1 MLSETEPAVPSLEVP
16 PKKRRV
22 EGVGSRKG
30 SGATVTKWKHR
41 FYRWRV
47 SWIESGRK
55 QEKGFKLKTDAEE
68 WAGKKEKELLS
79 FGVGASLTAEERSA
93 VLDTRADLAAA
104 KLTIRE
110 AVAVALELR
119 RKELRSISVAELVG
133 RVISDRERA
142 GRSGRYLL
150 DLRSRLG
157 RFQKEFGA
165 RSVATITRDELT
177 DWIRGLGQSATS
189 QNNYLR
195 LIRVLFSE
203 GVKGK
208 FLDESPAKHVTE
220 AKTTQTEV
228 GTLTPAELVAL
239 LHRAPEEMIPTLV
252 IGAFAGIRREEIKR
266 LDWRDI
272 DLTHS
277 TIRVRPDKAKSARN
291 RLVPIEDNLAAWLR
305 PYAKPEGRVWCLN
318 GDKKFTETIRAAG
331 FGEPGSE
338 TKEEKKAGVKF
349 RRPFPENGLRHS
361 YATYWLAKYQDSG
374 ALSLH
379 LGHTNSRIVFD
390 HYRAPVAAEVA
401 AAYWSV
407 RPGGV
412 ENVVLMKQKGV
423 A

>member
-1 MLSETEPAVPSLEVP
+1 MLSETDSAVPSLEVP
-16 PKKRRV
+16 PKTRRV

-30 SGATVTKWKHR
+30 SEVSVTKWKHR

-47 SWIESGRK
+47 SWIEGGRK
-55 QEKGFKLKTDAEE
+55 QEKGFKLKTEAED
-68 WAGKKEKELLS
+68 WAGDKEKELLN
-79 FGVGASLTAEERSA
+79 FGLGASLTAEERSA

-104 KLTIRE
+104 GMTLRD
-110 AVAVALELR
+110 AVAVALDLR
-119 RKELRSISVAELVG
+119 RKELRSITVAELVA
-133 RVISDRERA
+133 RVLSDRERA

-157 RFQKEFGA
+157 RFQKDFGA

-177 DWIRGLGQSATS
+177 DWIRDLGQSATS

-195 LIRVLFSE
+195 VIRVLFSE

-208 FLDESPAKHVTE
+208 FLAESPAKHVTE

-228 GTLTPAELVAL
+228 GTLSPAEVANL
-239 LHRAPEEMIPTLV
+239 LSVAPVDVVPALA

-272 DLTHS
+272 DLTHG
-277 TIRVRPDKAKSARN
+277 TIRVRPQKAKSARN
-291 RLVPIEDNLAAWLR
+291 RLVPIEENLAAWLQ
-305 PYAKPEGRVWCLN
+305 PYAKPEGRVWSLN
-318 GDKKFTETIRAAG
+318 GDKKFTLAIRAAG
-331 FGEPGSE
+331 FGEPGTE
-338 TKEEKKAGVKF
+338 TEEEKEAGVKF
-349 RRPFPENGLRHS
+349 LRPFPENGLRHS
-361 YATYWLAKYQDSG
+361 YATYWLAKNQDSG

-390 HYRAPVAAEVA
+390 HYRAPVPAETA
-401 AAYWSV
+401 DAYWSI
-407 RPGGV
+407 RPGKAK
-412 ENVVLMKQKGV
+412 NVIRWKRKGV

>member
-1 MLSETEPAVPSLEVP
+1 MLNETEAAAVPVVI
-16 PKKRRV
+16 PKKVRKA
-22 EGVGSRKG
+22 EGPGSRKG
-30 SGATVTKWKHR
+30 SGVVVKKWKHS
-41 FYRWRV
+41 FYRWRAMWV
-47 SWIESGRK
+47 EGGRN
-55 QEKGFKLKTDAEE
+55 QEKGFKHKNKAEE
-68 WAGKKEKELLS
+68 WAGKKEIELRN
-79 FGVGASLTAEERSA
+79 FGASDSLTLDERSA
-93 VLDTRADLAAA
+93 VFESRADLDTAGIT
-104 KLTIRE
+104 LRE
-110 AVAVALELR
+110 AIAIALELR
-119 RKELRSISVAELVG
+119 RKELRSITVAELVG

-157 RFQKEFGA
+157 RFQKDFGP

-228 GTLTPAELVAL
+228 GTLSPAELVTLLNVAPAEMVPAL
-239 LHRAPEEMIPTLV
+239 A

-266 LDWRDI
+266 LDWCEI
-272 DLTHS
+272 DLTHL
-277 TIRVRPDKAKSARN
+277 TIRIRPTKAKSARN
-291 RLVPIEDNLAAWLR
+291 RIVPIEENLAEWLR
-305 PYAKPEGRVWCLN
+305 PYARTEGRIWAGN
-318 GDKKFTETIRAAG
+318 GDKKFTVAIRAAG

-338 TKEEKKAGVKF
+338 TKEEKKAGVKL
-349 RRPFPENGLRHS
+349 RHPFPENGLRHS

-379 LGHTNSRIVFD
+379 LGHANSRIVFD
-390 HYRAPVAAEVA
+390 HYRAPVPAEDA
-401 AAYWSV
+401 AAYWSI
-407 RPGGV
+407 RPGGA
-412 ENVVLMKQKGV
+412 ENVVQMKRKGV

>member
-1 MLSETEPAVPSLEVP
+1 MLNETESAAAPVEI
-16 PKKRRV
+16 PKKVRRV

-55 QEKGFKLKTDAEE
+55 QEKGFKLKADAEE
-68 WAGKKEKELLS
+68 WAGDKEKELLN
-79 FGVGASLTAEERSA
+79 FGLGASLSAEERSA

-104 KLTIRE
+104 GMTIRE

-119 RKELRSISVAELVG
+119 RKELRSITVAELVG

-157 RFQKEFGA
+157 RFKKDFGP
-165 RSVATITRDELT
+165 RSVATITRDEIT

-228 GTLTPAELVAL
+228 GTLTPAELVTL
-239 LHRAPEEMIPTLV
+239 LHKAPEEMIPTLV

-291 RLVPIEDNLAAWLR
+291 RLVPIEDNLADWLR
-305 PYAKPEGRVWCLN
+305 PYGKAEGRVWCKN
-318 GDKKFTETIRAAG
+318 GDKKFTEAIRAAG

-338 TKEEKKAGVKF
+338 TKEEKKARVKF

-390 HYRAPVAAEVA
+390 HYRAPVAAEA
-401 AAYWSV
+401 TAAYWSI
-407 RPGGV
+407 RPAGA
-412 ENVVLMKQKGV
+412 ENVVQMRREGV

>member
-1 MLSETEPAVPSLEVP
+1 MLSETEPAAPSLEIP
-16 PKKRRV
+16 PKKRRE
-22 EGVGSRKG
+22 EGIGSRKG
-30 SGATVTKWKHR
+30 SATTVSKWKHR

-55 QEKGFKLKTDAEE
+55 QEKGFKLKAEAEE
-68 WAGKKEKELLS
+68 WAGDKEKELLN
-79 FGVGASLTAEERSA
+79 FGVGASLTAEERST

-104 KLTIRE
+104 GMSLRH

-119 RKELRSISVAELVG
+119 RKELRSISVAELVA

-157 RFQKEFGA
+157 RFQKDFGP

-177 DWIRGLGQSATS
+177 DWIRGLGQAATS

-195 LIRVLFSE
+195 VIRVLFSE

-228 GTLTPAELVAL
+228 GTLSPAELVTL
-239 LHRAPEEMIPTLV
+239 LQKAPEKMVPALA

-272 DLTHS
+272 DLTHA
-277 TIRVRPDKAKSARN
+277 TIRVRPQKAKSARN
-291 RLVPIEDNLAAWLR
+291 RLVPIEENLAEWLR
-305 PYAKPEGRVWCLN
+305 PYARTEGRIWAGN
-318 GDKKFTETIRAAG
+318 GDKKFTMAIRAAG

-338 TKEEKKAGVKF
+338 TKEEKKARVKF

-379 LGHTNSRIVFD
+379 LGHANSRIVFD
-390 HYRAPVAAEVA
+390 HYRAPVPAEDA
-401 AAYWSV
+401 AAYWSI
-407 RPGGV
+407 RPGGA
-412 ENVVLMKQKGV
+412 ENVIQMKRKGV